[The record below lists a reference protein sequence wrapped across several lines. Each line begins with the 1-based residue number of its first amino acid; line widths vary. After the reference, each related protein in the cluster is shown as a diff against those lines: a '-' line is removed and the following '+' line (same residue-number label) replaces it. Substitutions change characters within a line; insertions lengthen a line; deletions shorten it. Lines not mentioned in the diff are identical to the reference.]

1 PEGPHA
7 ALARAVVH
15 THPVIHNGRGNGSR
29 RLVETGD
36 ARGMTNFLA
45 RHQGVHRTGGG
56 RQRFVPWP
64 VALCLAV
71 AVAMSG
77 SAVSSFVAATAVLDA
92 PTALHPPP
100 EQVSLR
106 AYTSDTDVARGGR
119 ARHTTADDDPAAR
132 SSADPAA
139 RSSADPAARSSADP
153 AARSSADPATRSS
166 ARPAIRSSAGDPG
179 TPTRGRFAWPLHPTP
194 PVVRSF
200 DPPDTPFGAGHR
212 GVDLGGRRGQPV
224 LAASA
229 GVVVYADKLAGRG
242 VISIEHDAVRTTYEP
257 VRAEVKVGDQVYEG
271 QRIGTLESGH
281 EGCPEAACLHW
292 GALRTVPELQ
302 YLDPLQLVRSRSVVR
317 LKPWTG

>member
-1 PEGPHA
+1 
-7 ALARAVVH
+7 
-15 THPVIHNGRGNGSR
+15 
-29 RLVETGD
+29 
-36 ARGMTNFLA
+36 MTNFLA

-119 ARHTTADDDPAAR
+119 ARHTTADDDPATRPSADPATR

-139 RSSADPAARSSADP
+139 RSSADPATRSAADPATRSSADP
-153 AARSSADPATRSS
+153 ATRSSADPATRSS

>member
-1 PEGPHA
+1 
-7 ALARAVVH
+7 
-15 THPVIHNGRGNGSR
+15 
-29 RLVETGD
+29 
-36 ARGMTNFLA
+36 MTNFLA

-119 ARHTTADDDPAAR
+119 ARHTTADDDPATR
-132 SSADPAA
+132 PSADPAT
-139 RSSADPAARSSADP
+139 RSSADP
-153 AARSSADPATRSS
+153 AARSSADPATRSAADPATRSS
-166 ARPAIRSSAGDPG
+166 ARPATRSSAGDPG

>member
-1 PEGPHA
+1 
-7 ALARAVVH
+7 
-15 THPVIHNGRGNGSR
+15 
-29 RLVETGD
+29 
-36 ARGMTNFLA
+36 MTNFLA

-77 SAVSSFVAATAVLDA
+77 SAVSSFVAATVVLDA

-119 ARHTTADDDPAAR
+119 ARHTTADDDPATR
-132 SSADPAA
+132 P
-139 RSSADPAARSSADP
+139 
-153 AARSSADPATRSS
+153 SADPAT
-166 ARPAIRSSAGDPG
+166 RSSAGDPG

>member
-1 PEGPHA
+1 
-7 ALARAVVH
+7 
-15 THPVIHNGRGNGSR
+15 
-29 RLVETGD
+29 
-36 ARGMTNFLA
+36 MTNFLA

-119 ARHTTADDDPAAR
+119 ARHTTADDDPATRPSADPATR
-132 SSADPAA
+132 SSADPAT
-139 RSSADPAARSSADP
+139 
-153 AARSSADPATRSS
+153 RSSADPATRSS

>member
-1 PEGPHA
+1 
-7 ALARAVVH
+7 
-15 THPVIHNGRGNGSR
+15 
-29 RLVETGD
+29 
-36 ARGMTNFLA
+36 M
-45 RHQGVHRTGGG
+45 
-56 RQRFVPWP
+56 
-64 VALCLAV
+64 
-71 AVAMSG
+71 
-77 SAVSSFVAATAVLDA
+77 
-92 PTALHPPP
+92 
-100 EQVSLR
+100 
-106 AYTSDTDVARGGR
+106 
-119 ARHTTADDDPAAR
+119 
-132 SSADPAA
+132 
-139 RSSADPAARSSADP
+139 
-153 AARSSADPATRSS
+153 
-166 ARPAIRSSAGDPG
+166 
-179 TPTRGRFAWPLHPTP
+179 HPTP

-212 GVDLGGRRGQPV
+212 GVDLGGRHGQPV

>member
-1 PEGPHA
+1 
-7 ALARAVVH
+7 
-15 THPVIHNGRGNGSR
+15 
-29 RLVETGD
+29 
-36 ARGMTNFLA
+36 MTNFLA

-119 ARHTTADDDPAAR
+119 ARHTTADDDPATR
-132 SSADPAA
+132 PSADPAT
-139 RSSADPAARSSADP
+139 RSSADP

>member
-1 PEGPHA
+1 
-7 ALARAVVH
+7 
-15 THPVIHNGRGNGSR
+15 
-29 RLVETGD
+29 
-36 ARGMTNFLA
+36 MTNFLA

-77 SAVSSFVAATAVLDA
+77 SAGSSFVAATAVLDA

-106 AYTSDTDVARGGR
+106 ANSSDTDVARRGR
-119 ARHTTADDDPAAR
+119 PGHRTADADPATRPSADPATR

-139 RSSADPAARSSADP
+139 RSSADPAT
-153 AARSSADPATRSS
+153 RSSADPATRSS

-242 VISIEHDAVRTTYEP
+242 VIS
-257 VRAEVKVGDQVYEG
+257 
-271 QRIGTLESGH
+271 
-281 EGCPEAACLHW
+281 
-292 GALRTVPELQ
+292 
-302 YLDPLQLVRSRSVVR
+302 
-317 LKPWTG
+317 

>member
-1 PEGPHA
+1 
-7 ALARAVVH
+7 
-15 THPVIHNGRGNGSR
+15 
-29 RLVETGD
+29 
-36 ARGMTNFLA
+36 
-45 RHQGVHRTGGG
+45 
-56 RQRFVPWP
+56 
-64 VALCLAV
+64 
-71 AVAMSG
+71 MSG

-119 ARHTTADDDPAAR
+119 ARHTTADDDPATRPSADPATR
-132 SSADPAA
+132 SSADPAT
-139 RSSADPAARSSADP
+139 RSSADPATRSAADPATRSAADPATRSSADP
-153 AARSSADPATRSS
+153 ATRSSADPATRSS

-242 VISIEHDAVRTTYEP
+242 VISIEHDAVHTTYEP

>member
-1 PEGPHA
+1 
-7 ALARAVVH
+7 
-15 THPVIHNGRGNGSR
+15 
-29 RLVETGD
+29 
-36 ARGMTNFLA
+36 MTNFLA

-119 ARHTTADDDPAAR
+119 ARHTTADDDPATRPSADPATR

-139 RSSADPAARSSADP
+139 RSSADPAT
-153 AARSSADPATRSS
+153 RSSADPATRSS

>member
-1 PEGPHA
+1 
-7 ALARAVVH
+7 
-15 THPVIHNGRGNGSR
+15 NGRGNGSR

-77 SAVSSFVAATAVLDA
+77 SAVSSFVAAAAVLDA

-119 ARHTTADDDPAAR
+119 ARHTTADDDPATRPSADPATRSSADPAARSSADPAAR

-166 ARPAIRSSAGDPG
+166 ARPATRSSAGDPG

-200 DPPDTPFGAGHR
+200 DPPDTPFR
-212 GVDLGGRRGQPV
+212 
-224 LAASA
+224 SE
-229 GVVVYADKLAGRG
+229 
-242 VISIEHDAVRTTYEP
+242 EHT
-257 VRAEVKVGDQVYEG
+257 
-271 QRIGTLESGH
+271 S
-281 EGCPEAACLHW
+281 
-292 GALRTVPELQ
+292 ELQ
-302 YLDPLQLVRSRSVVR
+302 SRENLVCR
-317 LKPWTG
+317 LLL

>member
-1 PEGPHA
+1 
-7 ALARAVVH
+7 
-15 THPVIHNGRGNGSR
+15 
-29 RLVETGD
+29 
-36 ARGMTNFLA
+36 MTNFLA
-45 RHQGVHRTGGG
+45 RHQVVHRTGGG

-119 ARHTTADDDPAAR
+119 ARHTTADDDPATRPSADPATR

-139 RSSADPAARSSADP
+139 RSSADPATRSSADP
-153 AARSSADPATRSS
+153 AARSAADPATRSSADPATRSSADPATRSS